1 MKTVRNLIM
10 SAALALGGTMA
21 SAETKTSTVVEIASF
36 QLNEGVEVADFAAL
50 DARVAEEHVSQQPG
64 FVSRESGFAGNAWVA
79 IVHWETAADSQAS
92 MDSFASA
99 PAAAEFM
106 ANLDASTM
114 TMTLYELNN

>member
-21 SAETKTSTVVEIASF
+21 SAETKTVTVVEIASF

-79 IVHWETAADSQAS
+79 IVLCETAADSQAS

-106 ANLDASTM
+106 SNLDSSTM